1 MRAPSQATLSCAH
14 ACSPCNHQTETTDN
28 AAACRALSHHD
39 PHSDALQPTWSP
51 ADTRAPRRRVQ
62 SEQMRQLQDTFDKF
76 DAGCKGQL
84 SVRELGAC
92 CRCFGYVAT
101 EADLQEMVS
110 CNL

>member
-1 MRAPSQATLSCAH
+1 
-14 ACSPCNHQTETTDN
+14 
-28 AAACRALSHHD
+28 
-39 PHSDALQPTWSP
+39 
-51 ADTRAPRRRVQ
+51 
-62 SEQMRQLQDTFDKF
+62 MRQLQDTFDKF
-76 DAGCKGQL
+76 DAGRKGQL

>member
-1 MRAPSQATLSCAH
+1 MH
-14 ACSPCNHQTETTDN
+14 AALAITRRRPPAKPLLAVRSPITI
-28 AAACRALSHHD
+28 
-39 PHSDALQPTWSP
+39 PSDALQPTWLP

-76 DAGCKGQL
+76 DAGRKGQL